1 MTQKIVSTDWLLEHL
16 QDENLRVVDIRG
28 RVLSPD
34 APLPHYYAHR
44 DDYLAA
50 HIPNAVFVDWTK
62 DIVDPESRSQDV
74 ASAEAFGAFMG
85 ALGISNAHV
94 VVAYDDFGGIFSARL
109 WWAMNYYG
117 HQQVAIL
124 DGGWKKWLVEGK
136 PTQSVLPNITPTTFN
151 AVPQAGW
158 RVTAQDVLARAEGT
172 VLVDVRTPEE
182 YRGESSRA
190 KRTGH
195 IPSAVNVPRGTLI
208 SADGTMPTPEVLRTT
223 FAQQGITLD
232 TPEIVLYC
240 NAGVSASYGLLALKV
255 AGYRGGVVYDGSW
268 KDWGNDD
275 TKPIA

>member
-1 MTQKIVSTDWLLEHL
+1 MTNGLVSTDWLLAHL

-28 RVLSPD
+28 RVLPAD

-44 DDYLAA
+44 DDYLAS
-50 HIPNAVFVDWTK
+50 HIPNAVFVDWTR

-74 ASAEAFGAFMG
+74 ASPEAFGAFMG
-85 ALGISNAHV
+85 AVGISNAHF

-117 HQQVAIL
+117 HQRVAVL
-124 DGGWKKWLVEGK
+124 DGGWKKWVSEGK
-136 PTQSVLPNITPTTFN
+136 PTESTLPIITPTTFE

-158 RVTAQDVLARAEGT
+158 RVTAQEVQARAEG
-172 VLVDVRTPEE
+172 VALVDVRTPEE

-190 KRTGH
+190 KRGGH
-195 IPSAVNVPRGTLI
+195 IPSAVNVPRSALI
-208 SADGTMPTPEVLRTT
+208 SADGTMPTPEALRTT

-232 TPEIVLYC
+232 TPQVMLYC
-240 NAGVSASYGLLALKV
+240 NAGVSASYGLLALQA